1 MSFTSDVLP
10 SNGSACSTQEKILM
24 EPYNYILQVPGK
36 QVREKLIHAFNF
48 WITIPDEK
56 LNVIADVV
64 KMLHNSSLLIDDI
77 EDNSNLRRG
86 MPVAHKI
93 YGVAHTINSANYVYF
108 KALERVVSLN
118 HPECINIFTEEL
130 LELHRGQGMD
140 IYWRDSY
147 SCPTEDEYKEMVQ
160 RKTGGLFRLAVKLMQ
175 TFSENK
181 SNFVPLLNTLAMF
194 FQIRDDYANLLSE
207 EYKENKS
214 FCEDLTEG
222 KFSFPIIH
230 GIRNDS
236 KSTRLMNILKQRTT
250 DVDIKKY
257 FVDYLEQVGSFA
269 YTRVVLKELEDKAQ
283 ELIATL
289 GGNPLLSAVVVQL
302 SKLYSQTGGEQ

>member
-1 MSFTSDVLP
+1 MAFTSDVLP
-10 SNGSACSTQEKILM
+10 SNSSACSTQEKILM

-48 WITIPDEK
+48 WLTIPGEK

-108 KALERVVSLN
+108 KALERVVALN

-236 KSTRLMNILKQRTT
+236 NSTRLMNILKQRTT

-283 ELIATL
+283 ELITTL
-289 GGNPLLSAVVVQL
+289 GGNPHLSAVVVQL

>member
-1 MSFTSDVLP
+1 MAFTSDVLP
-10 SNGSACSTQEKILM
+10 SNSSACSTQEKILM

-48 WITIPDEK
+48 WLTIPGEK

-108 KALERVVSLN
+108 KALERVVALN

-207 EYKENKS
+207 E
-214 FCEDLTEG
+214 
-222 KFSFPIIH
+222 
-230 GIRNDS
+230 
-236 KSTRLMNILKQRTT
+236 
-250 DVDIKKY
+250 
-257 FVDYLEQVGSFA
+257 VGSFA

-283 ELIATL
+283 ELITTL
-289 GGNPLLSAVVVQL
+289 GGNPHLSAVVVQL

>member
-1 MSFTSDVLP
+1 
-10 SNGSACSTQEKILM
+10 
-24 EPYNYILQVPGK
+24 
-36 QVREKLIHAFNF
+36 
-48 WITIPDEK
+48 
-56 LNVIADVV
+56 
-64 KMLHNSSLLIDDI
+64 
-77 EDNSNLRRG
+77 
-86 MPVAHKI
+86 
-93 YGVAHTINSANYVYF
+93 
-108 KALERVVSLN
+108 
-118 HPECINIFTEEL
+118 
-130 LELHRGQGMD
+130 MD

-236 KSTRLMNILKQRTT
+236 NSTRLMNILKQRTT

-283 ELIATL
+283 ELITTL
-289 GGNPLLSAVVVQL
+289 DGNPHLSAVVVQL